1 MTDTNIV
8 YQLLFFSFFLFASK
22 LCNLLVYR
30 PCTSGSV
37 VVGEGGGGGGVRE
50 EMWGEG
56 EGGGPGEER
65 HFSYIP

>member
-8 YQLLFFSFFLFASK
+8 YQLLFFFFLFASK

-37 VVGEGGGGGGVRE
+37 VVGEGGVRE

-56 EGGGPGEER
+56 EGGPW
-65 HFSYIP
+65 